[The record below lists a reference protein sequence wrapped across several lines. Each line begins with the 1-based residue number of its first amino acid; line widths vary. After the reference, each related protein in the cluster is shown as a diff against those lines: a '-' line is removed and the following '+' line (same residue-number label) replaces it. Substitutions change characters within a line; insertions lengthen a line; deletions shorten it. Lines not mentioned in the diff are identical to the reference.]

1 MIYRLPEVQST
12 RQNGTDP
19 EQYSRALAFQ
29 NVKYT
34 HAGSY
39 RGFISLPVHNTNVP
53 LDPIPIALQYKD
65 SSLPARHRQ
74 VHPIERGIIFLLREA
89 GKKKIHGNPPTTLKS
104 RREGME
110 EKIKTKIKTEITGG
124 VCAERSFLFFL
135 SSQDN

>member
-89 GKKKIHGNPPTTLKS
+89 GKKKSMVIHPRLSKA
-104 RREGME
+104 E
-110 EKIKTKIKTEITGG
+110 ERGWKRK
-124 VCAERSFLFFL
+124 
-135 SSQDN
+135 